1 MASIPRKASRN
12 VARRRA
18 APVGANQRASGSTA
32 ESNPSGPRRVTLLH
46 AAGCH
51 LCESARRVLAQVREE
66 TPFELEE
73 IDITGDP
80 ELEQRYRER
89 IPVVLVD
96 GVEAFTYFL
105 HPDGL
110 RRRLA

>member
-1 MASIPRKASRN
+1 VGSIPS
-12 VARRRA
+12 
-18 APVGANQRASGSTA
+18 P
-32 ESNPSGPRRVTLLH
+32 GPHRVTFFH
-46 AAGCH
+46 ASGCH
-51 LCESARRVLAQVREE
+51 LCESASRVLAQVRAE

-80 ELEQRYRER
+80 ELESRYRER

-110 RRRLA
+110 RRRLV